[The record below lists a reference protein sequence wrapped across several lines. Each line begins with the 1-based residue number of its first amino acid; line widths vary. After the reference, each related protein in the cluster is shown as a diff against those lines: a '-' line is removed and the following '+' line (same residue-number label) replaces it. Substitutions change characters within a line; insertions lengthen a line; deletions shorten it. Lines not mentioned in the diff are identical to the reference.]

1 MVAYTAWPIKAKHA
15 DPLGKVAKCHHDDH
29 DYHDVNGPLGQVAK
43 CHHDDDHDDDHDD
56 HDGHDVNDPLGQVAK
71 STSSGVAAV
80 IRALA
85 RM

>member
-1 MVAYTAWPIKAKHA
+1 MTLSKSYNASGQSKKHA
-15 DPLGKVAKCHHDDH
+15 DPIGKVAKCHHDDH

-43 CHHDDDHDDDHDD
+43 CHHDDDHDY
-56 HDGHDVNDPLGQVAK
+56 HDVNDPLGQVAK